1 MLKLY
6 ELINVMHGFILIQPG
21 HGLEYMQVI
30 YSKYL
35 GGTNNICLD
44 IVYDCCFKAFYMY
57 CY

>member
-1 MLKLY
+1 
-6 ELINVMHGFILIQPG
+6 MHGFILIQPG

-35 GGTNNICLD
+35 GGTNNTCLD